1 MLNFRLEQN
10 EAAEWVHKL
19 VFPLKIFTKFR
30 RRLTI
35 FYLNHIEARRILHS
49 LGPKVSRSVAER
61 QSQTLQHG
69 EKLDWRLDQRSRNAS
84 IIVGIQW
91 LVLSADSAG
100 KTGVRVAKPILENKK
115 FL

>member
-10 EAAEWVHKL
+10 EAAEWIHKL

-61 QSQTLQHG
+61 QSQTVLR
-69 EKLDWRLDQRSRNAS
+69 KIRLTGRRLPGTA
-84 IIVGIQW
+84 IITII
-91 LVLSADSAG
+91 
-100 KTGVRVAKPILENKK
+100 TPIVTSQQVFTLH
-115 FL
+115 LAL